1 MTVAIGTACCVAS
14 GEEVAG
20 DEVVVVR
27 QSPWV
32 LIGLADGLGH
42 GPHAAEAASAFCRY
56 VEEHASMPLE
66 ELLTAAGEQL
76 SSTRGAA
83 AALVRIDESAGELE
97 FSGVGNIAMKAMSRT
112 AMPIFCSAGILG
124 RRVRRLR
131 SFRFPMSPGD
141 VVVLHSDGIASGF
154 DLTSF
159 RDLDPQEMARRIV
172 EAHKKSFDDATCVVA
187 LLRDRSIA

>member
-1 MTVAIGTACCVAS
+1 MTIAIGTACCVAA

-27 QSPWV
+27 QSSWA

-42 GPHAAEAASAFCRY
+42 GPHAAQAASAFCRY
-56 VEEHASMPLE
+56 VEDHASMPLE
-66 ELLTAAGEQL
+66 DLLTGAGEQL
-76 SSTRGAA
+76 ASTRGAA
-83 AALVRIDESAGELE
+83 AALLRIDEGAGELE
-97 FSGVGNIAMKAMSRT
+97 FSGVGNIAMKAITRT

-131 SFRFPMSPGD
+131 SFRFPVAPGD
-141 VVVLHSDGIASGF
+141 VVLLHSDGISSGF
-154 DLTSF
+154 DLGAF
-159 RDLDPQEMARRIV
+159 RDLEPEEMARRIV

-187 LLRDRSIA
+187 VLRDRGPS

>member
-1 MTVAIGTACCVAS
+1 MTVAIGSACCVAS

-66 ELLTAAGEQL
+66 DLLTAAGEQL

-83 AALVRIDESAGELE
+83 AALLRIDESAGELE

-131 SFRFPMSPGD
+131 SFRFPMTPGD

-154 DLTSF
+154 DLTAF

-172 EAHKKSFDDATCVVA
+172 EVHKKSFDDATCVVA
-187 LLRDRSIA
+187 LMRDRSIA

>member
-1 MTVAIGTACCVAS
+1 MTIAIGTACCVAA

-27 QSPWV
+27 QSSWA

-42 GPHAAEAASAFCRY
+42 GPHAAQAASAFCRY
-56 VEEHASMPLE
+56 VEDHASMPLE
-66 ELLTAAGEQL
+66 DLLTGAGEQL
-76 SSTRGAA
+76 ASTRGAA
-83 AALVRIDESAGELE
+83 AALLRIDEAAGELE
-97 FSGVGNIAMKAMSRT
+97 FSGVGNIAMKAITRT

-131 SFRFPMSPGD
+131 SFRFPVAPGD
-141 VVVLHSDGIASGF
+141 VVLLHSDGISSGF
-154 DLTSF
+154 DLGAF
-159 RDLDPQEMARRIV
+159 RDLDPEEMARRIV

-187 LLRDRSIA
+187 VLRDRVSS